1 MPEVIPAEDDS
12 VLDPAQEETISYP
25 RKTNNQQRETLYPE
39 DGNTVA
45 ILYVEIAKGEKVA
58 TMDALRAIG
67 DTCVKSKFF
76 KRWKVTSDEGKR
88 AAVHVR
94 MQVHNDI
101 NLGG

>member
-1 MPEVIPAEDDS
+1 MTDTE
-12 VLDPAQEETISYP
+12 LDTFDPTAEETISYP
-25 RKTNNQQRETLYPE
+25 RKTQNSERKTFHPA

-45 ILYVEIAKGEKVA
+45 IMYVEIPVGQKVA

-76 KRWKVTSDEGKR
+76 KRWKVTSEVGKR

-101 NLGG
+101 KLGD